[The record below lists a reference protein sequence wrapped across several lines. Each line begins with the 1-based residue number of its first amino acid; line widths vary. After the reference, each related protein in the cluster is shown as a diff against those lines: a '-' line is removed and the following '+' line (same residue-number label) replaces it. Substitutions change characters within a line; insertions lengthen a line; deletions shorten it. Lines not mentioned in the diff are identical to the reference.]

1 MNKKLVTAAAL
12 LIAIGGATMVHAKGG
27 KQFAKLDIDGN
38 GIVSEA
44 EFLEHSKKRF
54 TKLDANGDGGVT
66 QEEMK
71 AAREAR
77 NAAREARKKKRKKN
91 AQ

>member
-1 MNKKLVTAAAL
+1 MNNKTLITATAL
-12 LIAIGGATMVHAKGG
+12 LIALGGVTVAQAKGG
-27 KQFAKLDIDGN
+27 KHFAKMDIDGN
-38 GIVSEA
+38 GVVSEA

-54 TKLDANGDGGVT
+54 AKLDANSDGGVT

-77 NAAREARKKKRKKN
+77 KAKRKKK